1 VTMVDSEAKK
11 GRLSFKDALLS
22 KYSFDDE
29 ESDEDLCF
37 IHFTGSPRHKAS
49 FGQSDHFQK
58 QIITLDGRGINCAG
72 PVGEIASICPNVVEL
87 DLAKNDLSDFQ
98 EVFQIISQL
107 QKLEFLNLSENYLWQ
122 RIDDFTPFMA
132 DQCKDSLP
140 SIKKLILNNTA
151 IPLETVYS
159 LLNCLTGVQDLYL
172 SLNGYKSIPDT
183 PEQYPNVRSLSI
195 NKHVITQW
203 NEIGKVGFV
212 FPGLV
217 ELRMSECPLE
227 NITATEIA
235 QQFPNLK
242 VLNLNDTL
250 LDSWEA
256 IDALKCFPGLTDVS
270 VMGIP
275 LLEQYSDQHK
285 RQLLIARLP
294 NIQKLNKTGVTDEE
308 REDAERFFIRHH
320 MDDES
325 PPSRYLELVDAHGV
339 LDRLAEVN
347 LKAKESA
354 LISFVFDDEPL
365 FKREINLMQ
374 STTSL
379 KKYLSEIVGLPPPGF
394 KVLYRDVEFSFG
406 LDEMK
411 YGPKKLY
418 TYNMKD
424 GDEIHVW
431 SR

>member
-1 VTMVDSEAKK
+1 MMESQAKK
-11 GRLSFKDALLS
+11 GRISFKDALVS
-22 KYSFDDE
+22 KYSFDD
-29 ESDEDLCF
+29 DENDENLCF
-37 IHFTGSPRHKAS
+37 IHIGGSPKHKAC
-49 FGQSDHFQK
+49 FDQSEHYQK
-58 QIITLDGRGINCAG
+58 RIVTLDGHGINCAG
-72 PVGEIASICPNVVEL
+72 PVGEIASICPNVEEL
-87 DLAKNDLSDFQ
+87 DLAKNDLSDFR

-107 QKLEFLNLSENYLWQ
+107 QKLEFLNLSENYLSQ
-122 RIDDFTPFMA
+122 RIDDLTPFMGEH
-132 DQCKDSLP
+132 CKESLA

-151 IPLETVYS
+151 MPLETVYS

-172 SLNGYKSIPDT
+172 SLNGYESIPDS
-183 PEQYPNVRSLSI
+183 PEQYPSIRSLSI

-203 NEIGKVGFV
+203 DEIGKLGFV
-212 FPGLV
+212 FPGLI

-227 NITATEIA
+227 NIIATEIP

-250 LDSWEA
+250 LDTWEA
-256 IDALKCFPGLTDVS
+256 IEALKCFPGLTDVS
-270 VMGIP
+270 LMGIP
-275 LLEQYSDQHK
+275 LLDQYSDQEK
-285 RQLLIARLP
+285 RQLLVARLP
-294 NIQKLNKTGVTDEE
+294 NIKKLNKTGVTQME

-325 PPSRYLELVDAHGV
+325 PPSRYHELVNTYGV

-347 LKAKESA
+347 LKPKESA
-354 LISFVFDDEPL
+354 VISFIYDDEPL

-379 KKYLSEIVGLPPPGF
+379 KKYLSEIVGLPPSGF
-394 KVLYRDVEFSFG
+394 KILYHDVEFCFA

-418 TYNMKD
+418 TYNMRD

>member
-1 VTMVDSEAKK
+1 MLFAYMYVDTQAQAYLN
-11 GRLSFKDALLS
+11 GQHQGLALLNN
-22 KYSFDDE
+22 
-29 ESDEDLCF
+29 ESLCF
-37 IHFTGSPRHKAS
+37 SSPNFR
-49 FGQSDHFQK
+49 
-58 QIITLDGRGINCAG
+58 
-72 PVGEIASICPNVVEL
+72 
-87 DLAKNDLSDFQ
+87 
-98 EVFQIISQL
+98 
-107 QKLEFLNLSENYLWQ
+107 
-122 RIDDFTPFMA
+122 
-132 DQCKDSLP
+132 
-140 SIKKLILNNTA
+140 
-151 IPLETVYS
+151 
-159 LLNCLTGVQDLYL
+159 VQDLYL
-172 SLNGYKSIPDT
+172 SLNGYESIPDS

-203 NEIGKVGFV
+203 NQIGKLGFV
-212 FPGLV
+212 FPALV

-227 NITATEIA
+227 NITATEIP

-242 VLNLNDTL
+242 MLNLNDTL
-250 LDSWEA
+250 LDTWEA
-256 IDALKCFPGLTDVS
+256 IDALKRFPELTDVS
-270 VMGIP
+270 LMGIP

-294 NIQKLNKTGVTDEE
+294 NIKKLNKTSVTDEE

-320 MDDES
+320 MDDQN

-365 FKREINLMQ
+365 FKRETNLMQ
-374 STTSL
+374 TTTSL
-379 KKYLSEIVGLPPPGF
+379 KKYLSEIIGIPPPGF

>member
-1 VTMVDSEAKK
+1 MVDLLIIQARSNYSWWLCVTQAL
-11 GRLSFKDALLS
+11 GMQLHIQVVSPLDSLFACVDAQAQAHLHGNHAGLALLNND
-22 KYSFDDE
+22 SF
-29 ESDEDLCF
+29 C
-37 IHFTGSPRHKAS
+37 
-49 FGQSDHFQK
+49 
-58 QIITLDGRGINCAG
+58 
-72 PVGEIASICPNVVEL
+72 
-87 DLAKNDLSDFQ
+87 LS
-98 EVFQIISQL
+98 S
-107 QKLEFLNLSENYLWQ
+107 LNF
-122 RIDDFTPFMA
+122 R
-132 DQCKDSLP
+132 
-140 SIKKLILNNTA
+140 
-151 IPLETVYS
+151 
-159 LLNCLTGVQDLYL
+159 VQDLYL
-172 SLNGYKSIPDT
+172 SLNGYESIPDT
-183 PEQYPNVRSLSI
+183 SEQYPNIRSLSI

-203 NEIGKVGFV
+203 NEIGKLGFV
-212 FPGLV
+212 FPGLI

-227 NITATEIA
+227 NITATEIP

-242 VLNLNDTL
+242 VLTLNNTL
-250 LDSWEA
+250 LDKWEA
-256 IDALKCFPGLTDVS
+256 IDALKHFPGLTDVS
-270 VMGIP
+270 LMGIP

-294 NIQKLNKTGVTDEE
+294 NIQKLNKTSITDEE

-320 MDDES
+320 LDDEN

-354 LISFVFDDEPL
+354 LISFVFDDKPL

-379 KKYLSEIVGLPPPGF
+379 KKYLSEIVGIPPPGF
-394 KVLYRDVEFSFG
+394 KVFYRDVGFSFG

-418 TYNMKD
+418 TYNMND

>member
-1 VTMVDSEAKK
+1 MDNNDSSLVLHNNE
-11 GRLSFKDALLS
+11 SFFFFLT
-22 KYSFDDE
+22 
-29 ESDEDLCF
+29 F
-37 IHFTGSPRHKAS
+37 IFR
-49 FGQSDHFQK
+49 
-58 QIITLDGRGINCAG
+58 
-72 PVGEIASICPNVVEL
+72 
-87 DLAKNDLSDFQ
+87 
-98 EVFQIISQL
+98 
-107 QKLEFLNLSENYLWQ
+107 
-122 RIDDFTPFMA
+122 
-132 DQCKDSLP
+132 
-140 SIKKLILNNTA
+140 
-151 IPLETVYS
+151 
-159 LLNCLTGVQDLYL
+159 VQDLYL
-172 SLNGYKSIPDT
+172 SLNGYKGIPDS
-183 PEQYPNVRSLSI
+183 PEQYPNVKSLSI

-203 NEIGKVGFV
+203 NQIGKLGFV

-227 NITATEIA
+227 NISATEIP

-242 VLNLNDTL
+242 VLNLNDSL
-250 LDSWEA
+250 LDMWEA
-256 IDALKCFPGLTDVS
+256 IDALKHFPGLTDVS
-270 VMGIP
+270 LMGIP

-294 NIQKLNKTGVTDEE
+294 NIKKLNKTSITDEE

-325 PPSRYLELVDAHGV
+325 PPSRYLELVDAHGM
-339 LDRLAEVN
+339 LHQLAEVN
-347 LKAKESA
+347 MKIKESA

-374 STTSL
+374 TTTSL
-379 KKYLSEIVGLPPPGF
+379 KKYLSDIIGLPPPGF
-394 KVLYRDVEFSFG
+394 KVLYHDVEFSFG
-406 LDEMK
+406 FDEMK